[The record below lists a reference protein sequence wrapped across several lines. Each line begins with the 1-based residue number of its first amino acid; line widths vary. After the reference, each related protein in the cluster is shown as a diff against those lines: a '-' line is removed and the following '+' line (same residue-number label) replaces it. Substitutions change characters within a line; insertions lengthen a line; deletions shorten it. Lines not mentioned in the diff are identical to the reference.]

1 MVVAPASATMTRNL
15 RPDQPLDTVAEDDAE
30 AEQELPELYSR
41 HGRQLHYDS
50 HGR

>member
-30 AEQELPELYSR
+30 AE
-41 HGRQLHYDS
+41 
-50 HGR
+50 